1 MIDNLTRGIHGIWMI
16 FDPRL
21 VLVGLAAFLIV
32 LAVVIHMILLSTD
45 RFNWL
50 EGVGTKGEVPVT
62 YYVAP
67 KAK

>member
-1 MIDNLTRGIHGIWMI
+1 MIDTLKANLYKIWLI

-21 VLVGLAAFLIV
+21 VLMGIAAFLV
-32 LAVVIHMILLSTD
+32 FLAVVIHTLLLSTD

-50 EGVGTKGEVPVT
+50 EGVGTKGAPTAV

-67 KAK
+67 PAK